1 MGVRRGGRSKG
12 DPIFPGAQNQP
23 LHTVAPALPFP
34 VFDLLQASSLRQPL
48 PWEALA
54 RGRMVAQ
61 AGQARIRSFCSERLQ
76 FGPSSTH
83 LSGCLQTEPGHLC
96 HHRKVRLPA
105 LLGPSRASHFCGWLL
120 FCLGARKSILCVVIP
135 RGTHKTLLPGEE
147 RERGDTGERHEG
159 LGVGGWLSAPC
170 SLHPALCPSL
180 CPSPGLFF
188 LLCPRAAHLITIFPR
203 TVF

>member
-1 MGVRRGGRSKG
+1 MGGLKG
-12 DPIFPGAQNQP
+12 TPFSQVPRINPSTPWLQP
-23 LHTVAPALPFP
+23 CLSLSF
-34 VFDLLQASSLRQPL
+34 FDLLQASSPRQPL

-120 FCLGARKSILCVVIP
+120 FCLGARKPILCVVIP

-159 LGVGGWLSAPC
+159 LGVGGWLPAPC
-170 SLHPALCPSL
+170 TLHPAPCTLLPAPSL
-180 CPSPGLFF
+180 MPIPWPFLFILSQGSP
-188 LLCPRAAHLITIFPR
+188 PHHHLP
-203 TVF
+203 